1 MNKLF
6 MIGALLAV
14 TLTANAQKANRV
26 LLECQLD
33 NDVAVSSYKYYLGDK
48 RMSLT
53 SNNPTGTF
61 TVKDNKFT
69 FSKKLDYPTVINL
82 RAVSADGSLSN
93 YWIKVVLVP
102 GDTAKLM
109 IHKDY
114 SEVSGS
120 GFYSDWYNTN
130 AFYYHNRKRVDEL
143 ATQLKNSDS
152 QQEDAL
158 KKEYNE
164 AKSILT
170 ATFTNYLKQHNNSE
184 GALLYAAYNGI
195 MSYTKVFDTIASSEI
210 KDGRFGYAAQLRIDG
225 EKKGEQRYREELEK
239 QKSTAVGTM
248 FKDCEV
254 VCDGTKQKLSDY
266 VGKGQFVLVDFWAS
280 WCGPCR
286 TEIPNIINFYNKY
299 NCKNFNVVGIAS
311 KDKPQDAQ
319 RAIDELAIN
328 YPQIFDLTGEI
339 SNIYGIE
346 SIPQMILFGPDGVIL
361 ERDNL
366 MGGFLDNVIR
376 KYLTTKD

>member
-1 MNKLF
+1 
-6 MIGALLAV
+6 
-14 TLTANAQKANRV
+14 
-26 LLECQLD
+26 
-33 NDVAVSSYKYYLGDK
+33 
-48 RMSLT
+48 
-53 SNNPTGTF
+53 
-61 TVKDNKFT
+61 
-69 FSKKLDYPTVINL
+69 
-82 RAVSADGSLSN
+82 
-93 YWIKVVLVP
+93 
-102 GDTAKLM
+102 
-109 IHKDY
+109 
-114 SEVSGS
+114 
-120 GFYSDWYNTN
+120 
-130 AFYYHNRKRVDEL
+130 
-143 ATQLKNSDS
+143 
-152 QQEDAL
+152 
-158 KKEYNE
+158 
-164 AKSILT
+164 
-170 ATFTNYLKQHNNSE
+170 
-184 GALLYAAYNGI
+184 
-195 MSYTKVFDTIASSEI
+195 
-210 KDGRFGYAAQLRIDG
+210 
-225 EKKGEQRYREELEK
+225 
-239 QKSTAVGTM
+239 M